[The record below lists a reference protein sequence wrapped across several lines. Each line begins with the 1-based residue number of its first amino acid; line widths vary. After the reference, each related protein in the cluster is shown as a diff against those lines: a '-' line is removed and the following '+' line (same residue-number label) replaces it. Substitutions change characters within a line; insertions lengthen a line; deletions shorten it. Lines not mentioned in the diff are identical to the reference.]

1 MSGDYL
7 QWTEAE
13 LLAEFVEQ
21 RSEAAFAELV
31 RRHLPMVLGVCQRVL
46 DNDAHG
52 AQDAAQA
59 VFLALARKAGSL
71 GRARALGGWLHHV
84 AICTAR
90 NERTARARRL
100 RREQEA
106 ATMQYESAPE
116 IAPETAS
123 ALREWLDRELDALPA
138 KYRQSLVMVHLEGR
152 SLAETAAALS
162 CKDGTLRVWLNRARE
177 KLRNRLARRG
187 VAVSVPALVAWLA
200 SHGAAAAA
208 AVPPELGAATAKD
221 AVLWATG
228 GSAAAG
234 LAPHVVAAAKGVIHT
249 MFISKLKSAAAVTAV
264 AAIVTTASAMS
275 WQKVYE
281 ARDQGL
287 PKTAIEELKPII
299 VDALQNKRH
308 AEAIKAI
315 CTKIAM
321 EGNIEGNKPEEKITR
336 LEAEIAKAPAEMKP
350 MMEAILAHWY
360 WHYFQQNRWR
370 FIQRT
375 RTAGPPG
382 NDFTTWDLPRIMA
395 EIDRHFTA
403 GLANERLLKATPVA
417 NFDDLLEKGT
427 VPDSYRPTVF
437 DFLAHEALQFYQ
449 AGEQGA
455 AKAEDEFEIA
465 ADSPVFLPVND
476 FLKWQ
481 PVIPSPLEGEG
492 ASPKLKAI
500 KLYQNL
506 LAFHQADTNRSAF
519 LDADLAR
526 LHFANNQAVGP
537 DKAVRYKTAL
547 KRFAAENSTHEL
559 SALAQAN
566 LASVLNGEDDPAEA
580 RNVAAEGMAKFPQ
593 SFGGVQCYNLIQQI
607 QSKSAGIEVERVW
620 NAPWPVTR
628 VTYRNVPKVFFRA
641 VAYDFEAHLKT
652 RRWSGLD
659 NLDDG
664 QQKELLARAPAR
676 TWSADLPPTADFRQ
690 RVEDVPVPQDLKPG
704 FYFIVASYDE
714 SFARTNNQLSY
725 AAAWVSD
732 LALVIRPRLPQGSL
746 EGFVLSANSGAPLAG
761 AVVRAFERDRNGK
774 YQMPGRSTTTDSNG
788 LFRIPHAGKYS
799 SSCLLFAEHG
809 GQKLGS
815 QDCTI
820 PSPNPYTPRPA
831 TVFFTDRALYR
842 PGQAIQYKG
851 ICYQADTAKNDYKAL
866 EGRTLT
872 VVLHDANGKEV
883 AKAQH
888 QCNDYGA
895 FSGSFTVPTGRGT
908 GQMNLHVLNG
918 PYGYAYFNVEEYKRP
933 KFQVELVRPKEAARL
948 GAEVVMTGKAA
959 AYTGAAIG
967 GAKVQWRVVREVR
980 FPLWCWWGRFCLPPG
995 RGDSQNIAH
1004 GTAVTGTDGA
1014 FTIKFIA
1021 APDLSVPEK
1030 TEPTFSFQV
1039 YADVT
1044 DSTGETRSDSQET
1057 RAGYTALQATVGADE
1072 WQTPEKPVEWSIATS
1087 SLDGEPQAA
1096 RGTLKIHALK
1106 QPDKVVRAELRD
1118 HRSYWSH
1125 RSYITQKSE
1134 PKPDPANPESWE
1146 LAAVV
1151 AEQPFETDATGKAK
1165 LTAPL
1170 KPGIY
1175 RAMLETKDRFG
1186 KTVTARHTVQVVDV
1200 KAAKYPIKLA
1210 NYLAAPKWS
1219 LAPGES
1225 FLALWGTGY
1234 DAGRAFVEVEQDGK
1248 LLKAWWTAP
1257 DRTQEIIEHPVGD
1270 EDRGGFTLRVT
1281 YIRENRAYLNE
1292 HVVDVPWSNK
1302 VLSVKWEHFTSKLE
1316 PGKKKTWTAIITGP
1330 DAKRAVAEM
1339 VAGLY
1344 DASLDQYKPHN
1355 WMQGFNVFRREYNQ
1369 ANAWL
1374 DNNLRSF
1381 QGLYYGWRVDSKPL
1395 DWHYRAFPAELTVN
1409 LWGYRYFGGKG
1420 QGRSLALGKSVAAV
1434 SMEAACALAS
1444 DCAAPSAAPGKGLE
1458 LLREEDKGVDSN
1470 SRARKKQAA
1479 DQDQI
1484 SGLGG
1489 VEATSPDLGK
1499 VAARRNLNETAF
1511 FFPHLLSDTAGVVR
1525 MEFTM
1530 PEALTEW
1537 KFMGFTHDKE
1547 LRSGFLADTVVTAKD
1562 LMVEPNPP
1570 RFVREG
1576 DTIEFTVKVS
1586 NQSAARQTGKV
1597 RLTFADART
1606 LKEMNSELR
1615 IQNSEYAFDI
1625 PSKESK
1631 SFAWRMTIPDGM
1643 DFLTYK
1649 AVGAT
1654 DRLSDGEE
1662 GYLPVLS
1669 RRILVTES
1677 LPLPIRGAQTKTFD
1691 FAKLRESGKSRTLK
1705 NENLTVQMVSQPAW
1719 YAVMAL
1725 PYLME
1730 PTFECSEA
1738 VFNRLYANALARTIA
1753 NADPKIRR
1761 IFDLWK
1767 NTPALD
1773 SPLVKN
1779 QELKSV
1785 MLEETPWLRQANDE
1799 SQARRNVGILF
1810 DANRLDSEAQQT
1822 FRKLAEMQL
1831 DDGLWPWFPR
1841 NRGDEYMTLYI
1852 MTGFGRLRHLG
1863 VADVDMSAALK
1874 ATDALDGWM
1883 DKKYRDIL
1891 KNMKNPDEYVPS
1903 SIDAFYLYGRSFFLE
1918 DKPIAKTHQAAV
1930 DFFLKQS
1937 KQFWLKVDCR
1947 QSQGH
1952 LAIALKRFGDAETPV
1967 AIMKSLT
1974 ERSVSNE
1981 EMGMYWRDL
1990 ELSWW
1995 WYRAPIETQALMIEA
2010 FDEVMGDAKAVE
2022 ECKVWLLKQKQ
2033 TQDWKTSKATAD
2045 AVYGLLLRGMN
2056 LLASDALVEVSL
2068 GGAAIKPEKVEA
2080 GTGFYEQKF
2089 VRGEIKPAMGRIIV
2103 KKSDEGV
2110 SWGSV
2115 HWQYLEDMTKVTAYE
2130 GTPLK
2135 LKKTLYRKETTRKGQ
2150 VLEPVKGALAVGDE
2164 LVCRIELRV
2173 DRDMEYV
2180 HLKDQRGSGTEPV
2193 NVLSEMKYQDGLAYY
2208 ESTRDTASH
2217 FFIHYLPKGVYVFE
2231 YSVRV
2236 QLKGRYQMGIAS
2248 IQSLYAPE
2256 FNSHSQSV
2264 ELDVK

>member
-1 MSGDYL
+1 MSSDGL
-7 QWTEAE
+7 ERAEAE

-31 RRHLPMVLGVCQRVL
+31 RRHLPMVLGVCRRVL

-52 AQDAAQA
+52 AEDAAQA

-71 GRARALGGWLHHV
+71 GRERALGGWLHHV
-84 AICTAR
+84 ALCAAR

-106 ATMQYESAPE
+106 AAMQDESAPE
-116 IAPETAS
+116 IAPETAA

-152 SLAETAAALS
+152 SLEETAAALS

-177 KLRNRLARRG
+177 KLRNRLARHG

-200 SHGAAAAA
+200 SHGEAAAA
-208 AVPPELGAATAKD
+208 AVPPDLGAATAKG
-221 AVLWATG
+221 AMLWISG
-228 GSAAAG
+228 GTAAAG
-234 LAPHVVAAAKGVIHT
+234 LAPHVVAAAKGVIQT

-299 VDALQNKRH
+299 VDALANKRH
-308 AEAIKAI
+308 AEVIKAI

-336 LEAEIAKAPAEMKP
+336 LEAEIAGAPAEMKP
-350 MMEAILAHWY
+350 MMEAILANWY

-370 FIQRT
+370 FLQRT
-375 RTAGPPG
+375 QTSEAPG
-382 NDFTTWDLPRIMA
+382 KDFTTWDLPRILA
-395 EIDRHFTA
+395 EIDKHFA
-403 GLANERLLKATPVA
+403 SALANERELKATPVSQ
-417 NFDDLLEKGT
+417 FDDLLEKGS
-427 VPDSYRPTVF
+427 VPDSYRPTLF

-465 ADSPVFLPVND
+465 ADSPVFLPVAD

-481 PVIPSPLEGEG
+481 PP
-492 ASPKLKAI
+492 AADADAPKLKAVM
-500 KLYQNL
+500 LYQNL

-526 LHFANNQAVGP
+526 IHFANNQAVGP
-537 DKAVRYKTAL
+537 DKAVRYKAAL
-547 KRFAAENSTHEL
+547 KRFATENSPHEL
-559 SALAQAN
+559 SALALAN
-566 LASVLNGEDDPAEA
+566 LASLLNGEDEPAEA
-580 RNVAAEGMAKFPQ
+580 RNVAAEGMEKFPQ
-593 SFGGVQCYNLIQQI
+593 SFGGIQCYNLIQQI
-607 QSKSAGIEVERVW
+607 QSKSADIEVERVW
-620 NAPWPVTR
+620 NVPWPVTR

-641 VAYDFEAHLKT
+641 VAYDFEAHLNA
-652 RRWSGLD
+652 RRWAGQD
-659 NLDDG
+659 NLDDD
-664 QQKELLARAPAR
+664 QQKDLLTRAPAR

-690 RVEDVPVPQDLKPG
+690 RAEDVPVPQDLKPG
-704 FYFIVASYDE
+704 YYFIVASYDE

-732 LALVIRPRLPQGSL
+732 LALVTRQRSPQGAL

-761 AVVRAFERDRNGK
+761 AVVRAFERDQNGK

-788 LFRIPHAGKYS
+788 LFRIPHVGKYS
-799 SSCLLFAEHG
+799 SSCLLLAEHG
-809 GQKLGS
+809 GQKLGSS

-820 PSPNPYTPRPA
+820 PSPNPYEPRPA
-831 TVFFTDRALYR
+831 IVFFTDRALYR

-895 FSGSFTVPTGRGT
+895 FSGSFTVPAGRGT
-908 GQMNLHVLNG
+908 GQMNLHVESG

-948 GAEVVMTGKAA
+948 GAEVVMTGKAT

-980 FPLWCWWGRFCLPPG
+980 FPSWCWWGRFCFPPNHSD
-995 RGDSQNIAH
+995 RQNIAH

-1014 FTIKFIA
+1014 FTLKFIA
-1021 APDLSVPEK
+1021 SPDLSVPEK
-1030 TEPTFSFQV
+1030 TEPTFTFQV

-1106 QPDKVVRAELRD
+1106 QPDTVVRAELRSD
-1118 HRSYWSH
+1118 RYDYRWFL
-1125 RSYITQKSE
+1125 RQGDKKSE

-1151 AEQPFETDATGKAK
+1151 AEQPFQTDATGAAK

-1248 LLKAWWTAP
+1248 VLKAWWTAP
-1257 DRTQEIIEHPVGD
+1257 DRTQEIIEHPVGE

-1292 HVVDVPWSNK
+1292 HIVDVPWSNK
-1302 VLSVKWEHFTSKLE
+1302 VLSVKWEHFTSRLE
-1316 PGKKKTWTAIITGP
+1316 PGKKETWTAIITGP

-1344 DASLDQYKPHN
+1344 DASLDQYQPHA
-1355 WMQGFNVFRREYNQ
+1355 WMQRFDVFRREYNQ
-1369 ANAWL
+1369 ANAGF

-1381 QGLYYGWRVDSKPL
+1381 QGLYYGWRVDLKPH
-1395 DWHYRAFPAELTVN
+1395 DWNYRAFPAELTVN
-1409 LWGYRYFGGKG
+1409 LWGYGYVGGRG
-1420 QGRSLALGKSVAAV
+1420 EGRGLALRKRAAAV
-1434 SMEAACALAS
+1434 PMEAAAFALAS
-1444 DCAAPSAAPGKGLE
+1444 DAAAPLAASDRKALSRAEGKGEALQ
-1458 LLREEDKGVDSN
+1458 SN
-1470 SRARKKQAA
+1470 KKQA
-1479 DQDQI
+1479 DK
-1484 SGLGG
+1484 SGGLGG
-1489 VEATSPDLGK
+1489 VEAPSPDLGK
-1499 VAARRNLNETAF
+1499 IAARRNLNETAF
-1511 FFPHLLSDTAGVVR
+1511 FFPHLLSDTDGAVR

-1537 KFMGFTHDKE
+1537 KFMGFTHDKD
-1547 LRSGFLADTVVTAKD
+1547 LRSGFLTNTAVTAKD

-1606 LKEMNSELR
+1606 LKDVTATLLSDTRHATPDL
-1615 IQNSEYAFDI
+1615 SFDI

-1669 RRILVTES
+1669 RRVLVTES
-1677 LPLPIRGAQTKTFD
+1677 LPLPIRGAQTRTFD
-1691 FAKLRESGKSRTLK
+1691 FAKLLESGTSKTLK

-1730 PTFECSEA
+1730 TPHEYSEA
-1738 VFNRLYANALARTIA
+1738 VFNRLYANALARHIA

-1773 SPLVKN
+1773 SPLEKN
-1779 QELKSV
+1779 QDLKSV

-1841 NRGDEYMTLYI
+1841 SRGDEYMTLYI
-1852 MTGFGRLRHLG
+1852 VAGFGRLRHLG
-1863 VADVDMSAALK
+1863 VTDADMSAALK

-1883 DKKYRDIL
+1883 DKKYREIL
-1891 KNMKNPDEYVPS
+1891 KNMKNPEEYVPG
-1903 SIDAFYLYGRSFFLE
+1903 SIDAFYLYGRSFFLK
-1918 DKPIAKTHQAAV
+1918 DKPIAKPHQEAV
-1930 DFFLKQS
+1930 DFFLQQS
-1937 KQFWLKVDCR
+1937 KQFWLKVDYR

-1952 LAIALKRFGDAETPV
+1952 LAIALKRFGDADTPV
-1967 AIMKSLT
+1967 AIMKSLA
-1974 ERSVSNE
+1974 ERSVSSE

-2022 ECKVWLLKQKQ
+2022 DCKVWLLKQKQ
-2033 TQDWKTSKATAD
+2033 TQDWKTTKATAD
-2045 AVYGLLLRGMN
+2045 AVYGLLLRGTN

-2068 GGAAIKPEKVEA
+2068 GGKTIKPEQVEA

-2089 VRGEIKPAMGRIIV
+2089 MRGEIKPAMGAISV
-2103 KKSDEGV
+2103 TKTDAGV

-2115 HWQYLEDMTKVTAYE
+2115 HWQYLEDMTKVTPYE

-2135 LKKTLYRKETTRKGQ
+2135 LKKTLYRKTSTRKGQ

-2193 NVLSEMKYQDGLAYY
+2193 SVLSENKYRDGLAYY

-2236 QLKGRYQMGIAS
+2236 QLKGKYQTGIAS

-2256 FNSHSQSV
+2256 FNSHSESLA
-2264 ELDVK
+2264 LDVK